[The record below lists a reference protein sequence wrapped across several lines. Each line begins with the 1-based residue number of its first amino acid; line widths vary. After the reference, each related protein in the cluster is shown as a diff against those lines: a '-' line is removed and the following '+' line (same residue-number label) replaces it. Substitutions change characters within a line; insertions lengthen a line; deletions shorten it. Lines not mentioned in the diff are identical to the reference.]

1 VKTGYLLA
9 FALLGCTTQD
19 PTTAT
24 AAAATVC
31 SQTECQAVYD
41 QAITNKAPSK
51 VTTKQSAC
59 CVAFMCV
66 QLNACHPQP
75 TPAPPPTNVGG
86 RTAAGGTT
94 SIGGSSAGGS
104 AIGGSSAATTTVQP
118 VKVAFLDCNPASANA
133 GKKPHRLL
141 SGWHRDPNRAMHR
154 KLTVSYAV
162 TAGSS
167 FPKANLATNLDQGN
181 LGSCT
186 GNGTAQCLSTWPF
199 VGELPE
205 ADAVKIYAKATTL
218 DPFSGTYPPTD
229 TGSDG
234 ASAAKAAKL
243 LGYTNLDFAA
253 VDTIEGAQ
261 IALLKSTC
269 IVGVDWTANDS
280 NPTACGEMKDG
291 SAVEGGH
298 ELQLAGWDA
307 ELKRFI
313 IRNSWSSWGNRRTG
327 TQDVGYAYWSA
338 GTLQKKLAAG
348 AEIDCPVLP

>member
-9 FALLGCTTQD
+9 FVLLGCTTQD
-19 PTTAT
+19 PTPVALS
-24 AAAATVC
+24 AATGC
-31 SQTECQAVYD
+31 ATNPQTDCDAAYNQAK
-41 QAITNKAPSK
+41 KAPSA
-51 VTTKQSAC
+51 VTQKQLAC
-59 CVAFMCV
+59 AW
-66 QLNACHPQP
+66 LGIYLGACHPQP
-75 TPAPPPTNVGG
+75 APVPPSPGVGG
-86 RTAAGGTT
+86 STASGG
-94 SIGGSSAGGS
+94 SSAIGGSSAGGS
-104 AIGGSSAATTTVQP
+104 AIGGSSAATTTAQP

-154 KLTVSYAV
+154 KLTVSYSI

-167 FPKANLATNLDQGN
+167 FPKANVAVNLDQGN

-199 VGELPE
+199 AGKLTES
-205 ADAVKIYAKATTL
+205 DAIKIYAKATTL

-269 IVGVDWTANDS
+269 IVGVDWTSNDS

-291 SAVEGGH
+291 STVEGGH

-313 IRNSWSSWGNRRTG
+313 IRNSWASWGNRRTG
-327 TQDVGYAYWSA
+327 TDDVGYAYWSA